1 MGING
6 GNRVKEALIQGV
18 TKDPAEKPAGQL
30 VDECGLKGKSVGGAS
45 VSELHG
51 NFIINDGHATATDV
65 ITLIE
70 LVRERVREKK
80 GINLQTEV
88 QIVGE

>member
-1 MGING
+1 M
-6 GNRVKEALIQGV
+6 
-18 TKDPAEKPAGQL
+18 
-30 VDECGLKGKSVGGAS
+30 GGAS